1 MAVKPHYRKS
11 PLQVETR
18 QVSLCERAQVYYPEP
33 HHALIAPGSSEVTVS
48 LFKNVPAA
56 FSIGEIKRYYPD
68 QWVALSVL
76 ETDVDGFASKGEI
89 LAHDSDERFVWS
101 ALKLGNA
108 DDLVYV
114 FFTGARATINVL
126 T

>member
-1 MAVKPHYRKS
+1 MN
-11 PLQVETR
+11 
-18 QVSLCERAQVYYPEP
+18 
-33 HHALIAPGSSEVTVS
+33 
-48 LFKNVPAA
+48 LFKNVAS

-76 ETDVDGFASKGEI
+76 ETDADGFASKGEI
-89 LAHDSDERFVWS
+89 LAHDTDERFVWS

>member
-1 MAVKPHYRKS
+1 MSIFQNVSAV
-11 PLQVETR
+11 
-18 QVSLCERAQVYYPEP
+18 
-33 HHALIAPGSSEVTVS
+33 
-48 LFKNVPAA
+48 

-76 ETDVDGFASKGEI
+76 ETDADGFASKGEI
-89 LAHDSDERFVWS
+89 LAHDVDERFVWT

-126 T
+126 A

>member
-1 MAVKPHYRKS
+1 MAVQPLYPKS
-11 PLQVETR
+11 PWQFEIQ
-18 QVSLCERAQVYYPEP
+18 QVSLYERSQVYCLEP
-33 HHALIAPGSSEVTVS
+33 HHALIALRSSEVTVN
-48 LFKNVPAA
+48 LFKNVSS

-76 ETDVDGFASKGEI
+76 ETDADGFASKGEI